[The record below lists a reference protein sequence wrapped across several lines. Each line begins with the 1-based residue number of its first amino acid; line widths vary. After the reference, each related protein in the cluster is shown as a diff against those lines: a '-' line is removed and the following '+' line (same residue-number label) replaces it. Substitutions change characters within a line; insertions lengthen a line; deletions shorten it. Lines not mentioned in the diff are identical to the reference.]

1 MANKDEDLVE
11 IQVDSELLD
20 QVKAL
25 IAPLGLSPEELVVR
39 FMEYCANPETQG
51 EAKAGSQR
59 RCCTASRTYRPS
71 CPSRAA
77 CVRPCCGRRCPL

>member
-25 IAPLGLSPEELVVR
+25 IAPLV
-39 FMEYCANPETQG
+39 
-51 EAKAGSQR
+51 
-59 RCCTASRTYRPS
+59 
-71 CPSRAA
+71 
-77 CVRPCCGRRCPL
+77 